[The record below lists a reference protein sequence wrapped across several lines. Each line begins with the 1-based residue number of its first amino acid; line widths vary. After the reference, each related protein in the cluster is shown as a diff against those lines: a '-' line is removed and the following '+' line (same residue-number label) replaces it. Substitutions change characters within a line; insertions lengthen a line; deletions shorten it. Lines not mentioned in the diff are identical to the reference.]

1 MGKILR
7 ITARPEKGFR
17 RCGID
22 HPPSPVN
29 HRFDKFSAEAI
40 EKLKAEPNLVVQ
52 VIDQEPAPASKPQ
65 TGARSGPAPKTGGK
79 SADAKG
85 SDVNGSD
92 AKGDDAKSARGDK
105 DGGSAAKE

>member
-1 MGKILR
+1 MGKTLR

-22 HPPSPVN
+22 HPPTPVN
-29 HRFDKFSAEAI
+29 HRFDKFSDEAI

-52 VIDQEPAPASKPQ
+52 VIDQEPAPAAKPQ
-65 TGARSGPAPKTGGK
+65 TVTKPGPAPNKGGK

-85 SDVNGSD
+85 
-92 AKGDDAKSARGDK
+92 ADAKSAGGDK